1 MVVGKNNKKC
11 QSPAFVSH
19 LIDSE
24 QSENYNEFA
33 MKCVS
38 LIFSSYIFFIVIFVP
53 VQMILRI
60 KFIMIVK
67 TMSGSN
73 YHLVAKRLF
82 IELNNSG
89 GYCLELSSFS

>member
-11 QSPAFVSH
+11 QSPPFVSH

-38 LIFSSYIFFIVIFVP
+38 LIFNSYIFF
-53 VQMILRI
+53 
-60 KFIMIVK
+60 
-67 TMSGSN
+67 
-73 YHLVAKRLF
+73 
-82 IELNNSG
+82 
-89 GYCLELSSFS
+89 YCNFCACANDFENKVYYDR